1 METSV
6 AIQAVPV
13 AVAAAAAIAAG
24 GVLTP
29 LVKRVAHRY
38 QWYDLPD
45 SRKLHTGLI
54 PRIGGLAIFLALT
67 VGAGAGAGAG
77 AALDLLRPGLQPPLL
92 AAFAGAALIFAVGL
106 FDDFVPLRA
115 RVKLLLQIAI
125 AAVTALAGL
134 RVESIALPLLGQ
146 VELGAA
152 AVPVTV
158 LWIVGMINS
167 VNLIDGRD
175 GLAGGIAAFTAGGMA
190 VIALLQ
196 GQLVTAVVAVAVF
209 GAACGFLAHNLPPAS
224 IFMGDSGSHLLG
236 FTLAILPL
244 LDIGGAATLHTIM
257 VPVTL
262 MLIPI
267 VDCGAAVLRRV
278 RQGVPLSTADTDHI
292 HFILRDLGL
301 SDRRI
306 LLVVYPACAYLA
318 VVAVVTS
325 LLLREAALYLMLIT
339 WAGVLLAYA
348 TAVAVHTNR
357 RKQQAAAAQAHGA
370 AARNTGTHR
379 A

>member
-1 METSV
+1 MNPSE
-6 AIQAVPV
+6 AVLAV
-13 AVAAAAAIAAG
+13 VIAVVAAG
-24 GVLTP
+24 VVSGVLTP

-38 QWYDLPD
+38 KWYDLPD

-54 PRIGGLAIFLALT
+54 PRIGGLAIFLSITLGT
-67 VGAGAGAGAG
+67 GAG
-77 AALDLLRPGLQPPLL
+77 AAALAALSLLRPGAAAPLL
-92 AAFAGAALIFAVGL
+92 AAAGAALIFAVGL
-106 FDDFVPLRA
+106 FDDFVPLRP
-115 RVKLLLQIAI
+115 RVKLLLQVVVAT
-125 AAVTALAGL
+125 V
-134 RVESIALPLLGQ
+134 IALGGMRVDAVVLPGLGQ
-146 VELGAA
+146 IDLGLA

-158 LWIVGMINS
+158 LWIVGMVNS

-175 GLAGGIAAFTAGGMA
+175 GLAGGIAAFAAVGMG

-196 GQLVTAVVAVAVF
+196 GHLLTAVVAMAVF
-209 GAACGFLAHNLPPAS
+209 GAMCVFLAHNWPPAS

-236 FTLAILPL
+236 FTLAVLPL
-244 LDIGGAATLHTIM
+244 LEIGGIATLHTIM

-278 RQGVPLSTADTDHI
+278 RQGVSLGTADTDHI

-301 SDRRI
+301 SDRKI
-306 LLVVYPACAYLA
+306 LLVVYPACAYLTI
-318 VVAVVTS
+318 VAITAA
-325 LLLREAALYLMLIT
+325 LLLRETAFYLMLIT
-339 WAGVLLAYA
+339 WTGVLLAYG

-357 RKQQAAAAQAHGA
+357 RKQQRDAAHRHRAAQ
-370 AARNTGTHR
+370 RTRPRR

>member
-1 METSV
+1 MNPSEAILASPV
-6 AIQAVPV
+6 AIAVVV
-13 AVAAAAAIAAG
+13 AGVVS

-38 QWYDLPD
+38 KWYDLPD

-54 PRIGGLAIFLALT
+54 PRIGGLAIFLSITLGT
-67 VGAGAGAGAG
+67 GAG
-77 AALDLLRPGLQPPLL
+77 AAALAALSLLRPGGPAALL
-92 AAFAGAALIFAVGL
+92 AAAGAALIFAVGL
-106 FDDFVPLRA
+106 FDDFVPLRP
-115 RVKLLLQIAI
+115 RVKLLLQVVV
-125 AAVTALAGL
+125 AAV
-134 RVESIALPLLGQ
+134 IALGGMRVDAVALPALGQ
-146 VELGAA
+146 IDLGLA

-158 LWIVGMINS
+158 LWIVGMVNS

-175 GLAGGIAAFTAGGMA
+175 GLAGGIAAFAAVGMG

-196 GQLVTAVVAVAVF
+196 GHLLTAVVALAVF
-209 GAACGFLAHNLPPAS
+209 GAMCGFLAHNWPPAS

-236 FTLAILPL
+236 FTLAVLPL
-244 LDIGGAATLHTIM
+244 LDIGGIATLHTIM

-278 RQGVPLSTADTDHI
+278 RQGVSLGTADTDHI

-301 SDRRI
+301 SDRKI
-306 LLVVYPACAYLA
+306 LLVVYPACAYLT
-318 VVAVVTS
+318 VVAITAA
-325 LLLREAALYLMLIT
+325 LLLREAAFYLMLIT
-339 WAGVLLAYA
+339 WTGVLLAYG

-357 RKQQAAAAQAHGA
+357 RKQQRDAAHRHGA
-370 AARNTGTHR
+370 AQGSRPRR

>member
-13 AVAAAAAIAAG
+13 AVAAVAAIAAG

-77 AALDLLRPGLQPPLL
+77 AALDLLRPGLLSPLL

-115 RVKLLLQIAI
+115 RVKLLLQIVI
-125 AAVTALAGL
+125 AAGAALAGM

-158 LWIVGMINS
+158 LWIVGMVNS
-167 VNLIDGRD
+167 MNLIDGRD

-209 GAACGFLAHNLPPAS
+209 GAACAFLAHNLPPAS

-278 RQGVPLSTADTDHI
+278 RQGVPLGAADTDHI

-318 VVAVVTS
+318 VVAIVTS

-339 WAGVLLAYA
+339 WTGVLLAYA

-370 AARNTGTHR
+370 AARDTGTHR

>member
-1 METSV
+1 MNPSE
-6 AIQAVPV
+6 AVLAV
-13 AVAAAAAIAAG
+13 VIAVVAAG
-24 GVLTP
+24 VVSGVLTP

-38 QWYDLPD
+38 KWYDLPD

-54 PRIGGLAIFLALT
+54 PRIGGLAIFLSITLGT
-67 VGAGAGAGAG
+67 GAG
-77 AALDLLRPGLQPPLL
+77 AAALAALSLLRPGAAAPLL
-92 AAFAGAALIFAVGL
+92 AAAGAALIFAVGL
-106 FDDFVPLRA
+106 FDDFVPLRP
-115 RVKLLLQIAI
+115 RVKLLLQVVV
-125 AAVTALAGL
+125 AAV
-134 RVESIALPLLGQ
+134 IALGGMRVDAVVLPGLGQ
-146 VELGAA
+146 MDLGLA

-158 LWIVGMINS
+158 LWIVGMVNS

-175 GLAGGIAAFTAGGMA
+175 GLAGGIAAFAAVGMG

-196 GQLVTAVVAVAVF
+196 GHLLTAVVAMAVF
-209 GAACGFLAHNLPPAS
+209 GAMCVFLAHNWPPAS

-236 FTLAILPL
+236 FTLAVLPL
-244 LDIGGAATLHTIM
+244 LEIGGIATLHTIM

-278 RQGVPLSTADTDHI
+278 RQGVSLGTADTDHI

-301 SDRRI
+301 SDRKI
-306 LLVVYPACAYLA
+306 LLVVYPACAYLTI
-318 VVAVVTS
+318 VAITAA
-325 LLLREAALYLMLIT
+325 LLLRETAFYLMLIT
-339 WAGVLLAYA
+339 WTGVLLAYG

-357 RKQQAAAAQAHGA
+357 RKQQRDAAHRHRAAQ
-370 AARNTGTHR
+370 RTRPRR

>member
-6 AIQAVPV
+6 AILAVPAV
-13 AVAAAAAIAAG
+13 LAGVAAGVAG

-29 LVKRVAHRY
+29 VVKRVAHHY
-38 QWYDLPD
+38 KWYDLPD

-54 PRIGGLAIFLALT
+54 PRLGGLAILLALT
-67 VGAGAGAGAG
+67 AGAGAG
-77 AALDLLRPGLQPPLL
+77 AALAAWYGLRPGLSAPLP
-92 AAFAGAALIFAVGL
+92 AAIAGAVLFFAVGL

-115 RVKLLLQIAI
+115 RVKLLLQIVI
-125 AAVTALAGL
+125 ATAAALGGL
-134 RVESIALPLLGQ
+134 RVDSIALPVLGQ
-146 VELGAA
+146 VHLGLA

-158 LWIVGMINS
+158 LWIVGMVNS

-175 GLAGGIAAFTAGGMA
+175 GLAGGIAAFAAAGMA
-190 VIALLQ
+190 IVAMLH
-196 GQLVTAVVAVAVF
+196 GQFVTALAAAAVF
-209 GAACGFLAHNLPPAS
+209 GAACGFLAHNRPPAS

-236 FTLAILPL
+236 FGLAVLPL
-244 LDIGGAATLHTIM
+244 LDIGGAATLHTIA

-278 RQGVPLSTADTDHI
+278 RQGVPLGTADTDHI

-301 SDRRI
+301 SDRGI

-318 VVAVVTS
+318 VVAIVTN
-325 LLLREAALYLMLIT
+325 LLLREAALYLTLIT
-339 WAGVLLAYA
+339 WAGVLLAYG

-357 RKQQAAAAQAHGA
+357 RKQQRDA
-370 AARNTGTHR
+370 AARASAAQGARPHR

>member
-1 METSV
+1 MNPSE
-6 AIQAVPV
+6 AVLAV
-13 AVAAAAAIAAG
+13 VIAVVAAG
-24 GVLTP
+24 VVSGVLTP

-38 QWYDLPD
+38 KWYDLPD

-54 PRIGGLAIFLALT
+54 PRIGGLAIFLSITLGT
-67 VGAGAGAGAG
+67 GAG
-77 AALDLLRPGLQPPLL
+77 AAALAALSLLRPGAAAPLL
-92 AAFAGAALIFAVGL
+92 AAAGAALIFAVGL
-106 FDDFVPLRA
+106 FDDFVPLRP
-115 RVKLLLQIAI
+115 RVKLVLQVVV
-125 AAVTALAGL
+125 AAV
-134 RVESIALPLLGQ
+134 IALGGMRVDAVVLPGLGQ
-146 VELGAA
+146 IDLGLA

-158 LWIVGMINS
+158 LWIVGMVNS

-175 GLAGGIAAFTAGGMA
+175 GLAGGIAAFAAVGMG

-196 GQLVTAVVAVAVF
+196 GHLLTAVVAMALF
-209 GAACGFLAHNLPPAS
+209 GAMCVFLAHNWPPAS

-236 FTLAILPL
+236 FTLAVLPL
-244 LDIGGAATLHTIM
+244 LEIGGIATLHTIM

-278 RQGVPLSTADTDHI
+278 RQGVSLGTADTDHI

-301 SDRRI
+301 SDRKI
-306 LLVVYPACAYLA
+306 LLVVYPACAYLTI
-318 VVAVVTS
+318 VAITAA
-325 LLLREAALYLMLIT
+325 LLLRETAFYLMLIT
-339 WAGVLLAYA
+339 WTGVLLAYG

-357 RKQQAAAAQAHGA
+357 RKQQRDAAQRQRA
-370 AARNTGTHR
+370 AQRTRPRR

>member
-1 METSV
+1 MNPSE
-6 AIQAVPV
+6 AVLAV
-13 AVAAAAAIAAG
+13 VIAVVAAG
-24 GVLTP
+24 VVSGVLTP

-38 QWYDLPD
+38 KWYDLPD

-54 PRIGGLAIFLALT
+54 PRIGGLAIFLSITLGT
-67 VGAGAGAGAG
+67 GAG
-77 AALDLLRPGLQPPLL
+77 AAALAALSLLRPGAAAPLL
-92 AAFAGAALIFAVGL
+92 AAAGAALIFAVGL
-106 FDDFVPLRA
+106 FDDFVPLRP
-115 RVKLLLQIAI
+115 RVKLLLQVVV
-125 AAVTALAGL
+125 AAV
-134 RVESIALPLLGQ
+134 IALGGMRVDAVVLPGLGQ
-146 VELGAA
+146 IDLGLA

-158 LWIVGMINS
+158 LWIVGMVNS

-175 GLAGGIAAFTAGGMA
+175 GLAGGIAAFAAVGMG

-196 GQLVTAVVAVAVF
+196 GHLLTAVVAMAVF
-209 GAACGFLAHNLPPAS
+209 GAMCVFLAHNWPPAS

-236 FTLAILPL
+236 FTLAVLPL
-244 LDIGGAATLHTIM
+244 LEIGGIATLHTIM

-278 RQGVPLSTADTDHI
+278 RQGVSLGTADTDHI

-301 SDRRI
+301 SDRKI
-306 LLVVYPACAYLA
+306 LLVVYPACAYLTI
-318 VVAVVTS
+318 VAITAA
-325 LLLREAALYLMLIT
+325 LLLRETAFYLMLIT
-339 WAGVLLAYA
+339 WTGVLLAYG

-357 RKQQAAAAQAHGA
+357 RKQQRDAAHRHRAAQ
-370 AARNTGTHR
+370 RTRPRR

>member
-1 METSV
+1 MEPSI
-6 AIQAVPV
+6 AIPGVPV
-13 AVAAAAAIAAG
+13 AIAAAAAIAAG

-29 LVKRVAHRY
+29 LVKRIAHRY
-38 QWYDLPD
+38 KWYDLPD

-54 PRIGGLAIFLALT
+54 PRIGGLAIFLAIT
-67 VGAGAGAGAG
+67 AGAGAG
-77 AALDLLRPGLQPPLL
+77 AAAMAASDTLRAGLQPPLL
-92 AAFAGAALIFAVGL
+92 AVFAGAALIFAVGL

-115 RVKLLLQIAI
+115 RTKLLLQIVI
-125 AAVTALAGL
+125 ATLTALAGM
-134 RVESIALPLLGQ
+134 RVDSIALPVLGQ
-146 VELGAA
+146 VQLGVA

-158 LWIVGMINS
+158 LWIVGMVNS

-196 GQLVTAVVAVAVF
+196 GHVITAVVAVAVF

-236 FTLAILPL
+236 FTLALLPL
-244 LDIGGAATLHTIM
+244 LDIGGAATLHTVM

-278 RQGVPLSTADTDHI
+278 RQGVPLSTADNDHI

-318 VVAVVTS
+318 VVAILTN

-339 WAGVLLAYA
+339 WVGVLLAYG

-357 RKQQAAAAQAHGA
+357 RKQRAAAAQVHA
-370 AARNTGTHR
+370 ADRDTVTHR